1 MFFLLPPVTVVL
13 LVVFGTLLGAR
24 MWRQRMALA
33 SARPRR
39 DPPPGPPTARGADGC
54 RAGEGGPLL
63 PAALLRG
70 ADRTWVVF
78 TTPSCVTDVAQRLR
92 MARPGTQVTEVDC
105 TLEPGLAESFGVTQ
119 VPTVLVANR
128 YGQVEARL
136 VVDQPPPTPRP

>member
-24 MWRQRMALA
+24 MWRQRTAMA

-39 DPPPGPPTARGADGC
+39 GPPTGPARLGDAD
-54 RAGEGGPLL
+54 EGQPLL
-63 PAALLRG
+63 PAGLLRG

-78 TTPSCVTDVAQRLR
+78 TTPSCATDVAERLR
-92 MARPGTQVTEVDC
+92 AARPGSQVTEVDC

-136 VVDQPPPTPRP
+136 VGPAALVDQPPPTPRP